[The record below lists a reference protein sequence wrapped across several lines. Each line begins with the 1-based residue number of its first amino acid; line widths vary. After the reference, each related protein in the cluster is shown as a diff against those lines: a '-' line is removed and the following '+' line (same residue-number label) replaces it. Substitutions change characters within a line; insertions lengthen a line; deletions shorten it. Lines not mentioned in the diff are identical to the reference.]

1 MLVETSR
8 FGQIQSSQE
17 EVIIFPQGMIGFES
31 SRHWIIVPDPSNAD
45 VAWLQSLGDPNIALP
60 VISPRKF
67 SDQYKISISNRQL
80 TSLNIRNSDRIY
92 VLSVVSKSGKTLTM
106 NLRSPIVVNLT
117 KRLACQV
124 ITSDSLPIA
133 QPIDDSVGTAVRMA
147 A

>member
-31 SRHWIIVPDPSNAD
+31 SRHWIIVPDPSNSD

-67 SDQYKISISNRQL
+67 SSEYKISISSRQL
-80 TSLNIRNSDRIY
+80 TSLNIRSSDRIY

-124 ITSDSLPIA
+124 ITSDTLPIA
-133 QPIDDSVGTAVRMA
+133 QPIDDSVSPAVRMA